1 MKNNISIQSKLPN
14 AGTSIFAIMSNM
26 ARELEA
32 INLSQGFPDFPI
44 DEKLIDLTE
53 KYMRKGFN
61 QYAPMQGVPELREAI
76 AHKIKKLYN
85 TTYNPNTEI
94 TIVAGA
100 TQGLFDIFMAVVHP
114 GDEVIFFEPAYDSY
128 LPAIQLCGGIPKPL
142 SLKYPDYSIDWDEVK
157 RTITPKT
164 RMIVINTPQNPTGSV
179 LSRKDLQMLDEITRG
194 TDILVLSDEVYEHL
208 IFDGLQHE
216 SVCLYPHLVERS
228 FVTASFGKTFHTTG
242 WKMGYVLAPENLM
255 IEFRKI
261 HQFNIFTVNTPIQY
275 AVAEYMQNPDTYLS
289 LPDFYQQ
296 KRDFFAKH
304 IKDSR
309 FNIIPCRGT
318 YFMLLD
324 YSKISVEN
332 ERDFAIRMT
341 KENGIATVP
350 VSPFY
355 SKEENHQVVRVC
367 FAKTEDTLLKAAEVL
382 NKI

>member
-1 MKNNISIQSKLPN
+1 MMNNISIQSKLPN
-14 AGTSIFAIMSNM
+14 AGTSIFAVMSNL
-26 ARELEA
+26 ARELGA

-53 KYMRKGFN
+53 KYMRKGYN

-76 AHKIKKLYN
+76 AQKIKNLYN
-85 TTYNPNTEI
+85 ATYNPNTEI

-100 TQGLFDIFMAVVHP
+100 TQGLFDIFTAVVHP

-142 SLKYPDYSIDWDEVK
+142 TLKHPDYSIDWEEVK
-157 RTITPKT
+157 RTISPKT

-179 LSRKDLQMLDEITRG
+179 LSQTDLQMLDEITRN
-194 TDILVLSDEVYEHL
+194 TNILVLSDEVYEHL
-208 IFDGLQHE
+208 IFDGLRHE
-216 SVCLYPHLVERS
+216 SVCLYPNLVERS

-255 IEFRKI
+255 VEFRKI

-289 LPDFYQQ
+289 LPNFYQQ

-309 FNIIPCRGT
+309 FNIIPCKGT

-324 YSKISVEN
+324 YSKISDEN
-332 ERDFAIRMT
+332 ERDFAIRIT
-341 KENGIATVP
+341 KEFGVATVP

-355 SKEENHQVVRVC
+355 SNEENHQVVRVC
-367 FAKTEDTLLKAAEVL
+367 FAKTEDTMLKAAEVL

>member
-1 MKNNISIQSKLPN
+1 MMNNISIQSKLPN
-14 AGTSIFAIMSNM
+14 AGTSIFAVMSNL
-26 ARELEA
+26 ARELGA

-53 KYMRKGFN
+53 KYMRKGYN

-76 AHKIKKLYN
+76 AQKIKNLYN
-85 TTYNPNTEI
+85 ATYNPNTEI

-100 TQGLFDIFMAVVHP
+100 TQGLFDIFTAVVHP

-142 SLKYPDYSIDWDEVK
+142 TLKHPDYSIDWEEVK
-157 RTITPKT
+157 RTISPKT

-179 LSRKDLQMLDEITRG
+179 LSQTDLQMLDEITRN
-194 TDILVLSDEVYEHL
+194 TNILVLSDEVYEHL
-208 IFDGLQHE
+208 IFDGLRHE
-216 SVCLYPHLVERS
+216 SVCLYPNLVERS

-255 IEFRKI
+255 VEFRKI

-289 LPDFYQQ
+289 LPNFYQQ
-296 KRDFFAKH
+296 KRDFFAEH

-309 FNIIPCRGT
+309 FNIIPCKGT

-324 YSKISVEN
+324 YSKISDEN
-332 ERDFAIRMT
+332 ERDFAIRIT
-341 KENGIATVP
+341 KEFGVATVP

-355 SKEENHQVVRVC
+355 SNEENHQVVRVC
-367 FAKTEDTLLKAAEVL
+367 FAKTEDTMLKAAEVL